1 MVNDLKEII
10 LLQNQILFLVVIT
23 ITMKNIIL

>member
-10 LLQNQILFLVVIT
+10 LLQKPDIILVVIT